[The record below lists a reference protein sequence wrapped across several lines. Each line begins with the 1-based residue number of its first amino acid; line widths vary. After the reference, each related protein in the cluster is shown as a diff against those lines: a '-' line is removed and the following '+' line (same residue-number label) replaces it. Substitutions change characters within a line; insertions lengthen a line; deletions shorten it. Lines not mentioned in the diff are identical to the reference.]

1 MGTPEF
7 ALLPLERILDAGY
20 DVAGVVTVADKPSGR
35 GRGIRASAVKTFS
48 LKHGL
53 PVLQPESLKD
63 EAFLQ
68 QLKSLKAN
76 VFVVVAFRKLPAEVW
91 QIPELGCFNLHA
103 SLLPQYRGAAPI
115 NHALINGESE
125 TGVTT
130 FFIDENIDTGK
141 IILQRSLDIG
151 PDITAGELHD
161 KLSELGAQT
170 IIETLQSI
178 ERGSIQTK
186 VQPSTA
192 IPLKAAPRIFRE
204 HGLINWEQPA
214 QTIHNLIRG
223 LSPFPAA
230 WSALMLNDTKREMKL
245 LKSALTHLQAEI
257 APGSVMIMPDSKLLV
272 ACGDEMLEIVVL
284 QPAGKNAMAA
294 DAFIRGIQSGT
305 RLKFT
310 V

>member
-7 ALLPLERILDAGY
+7 ALLPLERMLDAGY
-20 DVAGVVTVADKPSGR
+20 DVAGVVTVADKPAGR

-141 IILQRSLDIG
+141 IILQRSLHIG

-294 DAFIRGIQSGT
+294 DAFIRGIQPGT